1 MWESLRGVYRDSLKP
16 VDTVFNTYIARP
28 LATPLV
34 LLCEA
39 LGLSPN
45 QVTLTGLLAMLV
57 GAVLWVLPLILG
69 ASVNA
74 YLCLVLGVF
83 FLELAYLFDCADG
96 QLARRT
102 GRTSSL
108 GATLD
113 FLIDELKAFAML
125 ASLTL
130 YWWSLDLSNMA
141 PLLWGIAGLLSLA
154 SAISMTRFVRS
165 DAMQQT
171 GLVRKAEHGDSAKTR
186 SAKGPFWFLLLPAR
200 LITQY
205 PQSLPF
211 FILFDRVDLFIMVY
225 TCLHVGYAA
234 GRLGQIF
241 ARLFKP
247 T

>member
-1 MWESLRGVYRDSLKP
+1 MWKSLRDVYRDSLKP

-34 LLCEA
+34 LLSEA
-39 LGLSPN
+39 VGFSPN
-45 QVTLTGLLAMLV
+45 QVTLTGLLAMFS
-57 GAVLWVLPLILG
+57 GAVIWVLPLVLG
-69 ASVNA
+69 DAVHA
-74 YLCLVLGVF
+74 YLCLVLGLVCV
-83 FLELAYLFDCADG
+83 EVAYLFDCADG

-113 FLIDELKAFAML
+113 FLIDEIKAFAML

-130 YWWSLDLSNMA
+130 YWWSLELSNTE
-141 PLLWGIAGLLSLA
+141 PLVWGIVGLLSLA
-154 SAISMTRFVRS
+154 SAISMTRFIRS

-171 GLVRKAEHGDSAKTR
+171 GLVARAQHGDSAKTR
-186 SAKGPFWFLLLPAR
+186 AAKGPFWVVLLPAR
-200 LITQY
+200 LMTQY

-211 FILFDRVDLFIMVY
+211 FVLFDRVDVFIMVY

-234 GRLGQIF
+234 GRLAQIF